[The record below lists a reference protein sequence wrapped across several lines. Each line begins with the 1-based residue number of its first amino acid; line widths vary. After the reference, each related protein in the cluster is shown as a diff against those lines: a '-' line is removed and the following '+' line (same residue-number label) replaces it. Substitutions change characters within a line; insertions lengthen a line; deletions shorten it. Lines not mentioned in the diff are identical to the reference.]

1 MRLFLT
7 GFILLSFASIK
18 AADNIR
24 FFSGSWEQLLA
35 EAKQQRK
42 PIFVDIYT
50 TWCTPCKQMGKY
62 VFTEPAVSEKYN
74 ADFICYKLD
83 AEKGEGI
90 RIAKQYNITAYP
102 TYLYLDQ
109 QGYPLHRVEGFFEA
123 PDFVAVAQ
131 RAIALSADDN
141 ALNFYEKEFN
151 EGNREPAFLRKY
163 IQKLN
168 SLKLDNTT
176 QLNAYFK
183 VITAAQLGSVK
194 ELTYL
199 GENITSIHFRGLPFL
214 LQHFNK
220 LEKKEQQRLADR
232 IYNNVLHNATG
243 IAWKEGRVA
252 EMQQLLTYGM
262 QLSPTLSARLRPGL
276 DRNRLLYQAMVKDLP
291 GLKSLSAAIAKPLL
305 SISLDSI
312 QREDT
317 RRFKQ
322 IMQPFLTGAQ
332 DSTKIPGFAEER
344 QFAEHAYSGE
354 INARLYELS
363 IGLAD
368 NLDPHDPALQ
378 QALQWI
384 KRADQVLPGKPAIL
398 QLRERLENMVD
409 APAESQKRE

>member
-1 MRLFLT
+1 MRLLLT
-7 GFILLSFASIK
+7 GFILLSFISVR
-18 AADNIR
+18 AADIR

-50 TWCTPCKQMGKY
+50 TWCTPCKQMDKY
-62 VFTEPAVSEKYN
+62 IFTEPSVSEKYN

-102 TYLYLDQ
+102 TYLYLDP
-109 QGYPLHRVEGFFEA
+109 QGYPLHRAEGFFEA
-123 PDFVAVAQ
+123 PAFLAVAQ
-131 RAIALSADDN
+131 RAISLSGDDN
-141 ALNFYEKEFN
+141 ALSFFEKEFN

-163 IQKLN
+163 IYKMN
-168 SLKLDNTT
+168 SLKLDNTSP
-176 QLNAYFK
+176 LNAYFK
-183 VITAAQLGSVK
+183 VTAAAQLVSVK

-199 GENITSIHFRGLPFL
+199 AENITSIHFRGLPFL
-214 LQHFNK
+214 LQHFGK

-232 IYNNVLHNATG
+232 IYNSVLHNATG
-243 IAWKEGRVA
+243 LAWKEGRVA
-252 EMQQLLTYGM
+252 EMQQLLTYGI
-262 QLSPTLSARLRPGL
+262 QLSPLLSARLRPGL

-322 IMQPFLTGAQ
+322 IMQPFFTGAQ
-332 DSTKIPGFAEER
+332 DSTRIPGFAEER
-344 QFAEHAYSGE
+344 KFAEHAYSGE
-354 INARLYELS
+354 INAKLYELS
-363 IGLAD
+363 MGLAD
-368 NLDPHDPALQ
+368 NLDPRDPALK

-384 KRADQVLPGKPAIL
+384 NRADQILPGKPAITKL
-398 QLRERLENMVD
+398 KERLENMLD
-409 APAESQKRE
+409 APAESPKRE